1 MSTRRPKILITDD
14 ERNIRLMIRTALEP
28 EGYAVEEAADGRE
41 ALDVIGRTSPDL
53 ILLDL
58 NMPVLDG
65 MSVLERLRGEGGSAV
80 RPKVIVLTAYGSIPA
95 AVRATRLGAVD
106 FVEKPVTPDEL
117 REIVRGVLLEAA
129 SEPARAPT
137 EQELAGGYE
146 GVLARVR
153 KALRAEEMATAET
166 LLMHAADLAGGRDAP
181 YFNLLGILYEVQGKW
196 RLAKKFYCKAMRA
209 DRKYVPA
216 EQNVRRLYELETFNH
231 TALLVAL
238 GDEQAPALERLV
250 NEMPE
255 SRAARK

>member
-1 MSTRRPKILITDD
+1 MSTRQPKILITDD
-14 ERNIRLMIRTALEP
+14 ERNIRLMIRTALEA

-41 ALDVIGRTSPDL
+41 ALEMIERTSPDM

-65 MSVLERLRGEGGSAV
+65 MGVLERLRDDGGSAV

-95 AVRATRLGAVD
+95 AVRAQLGAVD

-129 SEPARAPT
+129 KEPPRTPT

-146 GVLARVR
+146 GVLTRVR

-166 LLMHAADLAGGRDAP
+166 LLMHAGDLAGGRDAP

-196 RLAKKFYCKAMRA
+196 RLAKKFYSKAMRA
-209 DRKYVPA
+209 DRTSA
-216 EQNVRRLYELETFNH
+216 
-231 TALLVAL
+231 VA
-238 GDEQAPALERLV
+238 
-250 NEMPE
+250 
-255 SRAARK
+255 